1 MIVNHGDEGAD
12 AASRR
17 QWGRPG
23 STIMNALKEIPIMEG
38 GSTMS
43 SDKSGQYKLQ
53 SNLLMRSPLF
63 SSHLY

>member
-1 MIVNHGDEGAD
+1 MIVNPGDVGAD

-43 SDKSGQYKLQ
+43 SDKSG
-53 SNLLMRSPLF
+53 
-63 SSHLY
+63 